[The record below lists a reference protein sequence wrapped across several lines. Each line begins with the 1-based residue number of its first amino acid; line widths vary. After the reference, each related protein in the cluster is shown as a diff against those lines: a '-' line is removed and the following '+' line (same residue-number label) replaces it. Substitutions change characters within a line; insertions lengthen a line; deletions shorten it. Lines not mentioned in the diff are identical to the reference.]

1 MSLEVPIG
9 YIKEIA
15 GPAMFGKLRCQ
26 QSLFSRTGIRNS
38 CDRSETRG
46 SAYGAEGTLN
56 IRWSCK
62 HKKQKVVRK
71 QHGQV
76 LQPATFPS
84 ERRGGASP

>member
-1 MSLEVPIG
+1 MGIG
-9 YIKEIA
+9 CIVEIP
-15 GPAMFGKLRCQ
+15 GPAMFRKLRCQ
-26 QSLFSRTGIRNS
+26 QSLFSRTGIRN
-38 CDRSETRG
+38 RSETRG

-62 HKKQKVVRK
+62 HKNPKDVRK

-84 ERRGGASP
+84 ERRGGGARPRP